1 MENFQEAQKL
11 QVLGKMPESIQEN
24 ALPLF
29 VQNRALRMVKFL
41 ISTVFYLLRLAF
53 RALSRLLGQRQPSS
67 AVSIYYHQVFP
78 EQRARFARQMDY
90 LQRLTEPI
98 RADRTEPLRAG
109 VRYAMVTTDD
119 GWSSFVE
126 NALPE
131 MRARNIPVTIFVI
144 AGRLGDSMGEAAD
157 HIMSDTELRAL
168 APDLASGLVT
178 IGSHTSTHAC
188 LTTLNRSDAWR
199 EVTESRARLEQVLDR
214 TVNLFCFPF
223 SMENAEA
230 VELCR
235 AAGYERV
242 FGGRPAP
249 ALRDP
254 HEFLI
259 GRMRADPDDGMF
271 EFHLKL
277 MGAYDWVPFAADLKR
292 RIFETLGRHRRR
304 MGSLKQRRPIV
315 AADGLEH
322 LGQTLPP

>member
-1 MENFQEAQKL
+1 M
-11 QVLGKMPESIQEN
+11 QVLREMSEPIEEN
-24 ALPLF
+24 AAMPSF
-29 VQNRALRMVKFL
+29 VRNRALRLVKFL
-41 ISTVFYLLRLAF
+41 ISTVFYFLRLAS
-53 RALSRLLGQRQPSS
+53 RAVSRLLGQRQPGS
-67 AVSIYYHQVFP
+67 AVGIYYHQVFP

-109 VRYAMVTTDD
+109 VRYTMVTMDD

-144 AGRLGDSMGEAAD
+144 AGRMGDSMGEAAD
-157 HIMSDTELRAL
+157 HIVSETELRAL

-178 IGSHTSTHAC
+178 IGSHTSTHASV
-188 LTTLNRSDAWR
+188 TTLARSDAWR
-199 EVTESRARLEQVLDR
+199 ELTESRARLEQVLDR
-214 TVNLFCFPF
+214 TVKLFCFPF

-259 GRMRADPDDGMF
+259 GRMRADPNDGMF

-292 RIFETLGRHRRR
+292 RIFEALRGRRLRTGSPNHRRR
-304 MGSLKQRRPIV
+304 TV
-315 AADGLEH
+315 ATDELEH

>member
-1 MENFQEAQKL
+1 
-11 QVLGKMPESIQEN
+11 MPS
-24 ALPLF
+24 F

-41 ISTVFYLLRLAF
+41 VSTVFYLLRLVS
-53 RALSRLLGQRQPSS
+53 RAVSRLFGQRQPSS
-67 AVSIYYHQVFP
+67 TVSIYYHQVFP
-78 EQRARFARQMDY
+78 EQRARFARQMAY

-98 RADRTEPLRAG
+98 RADRTEPLRPG
-109 VRYAMVTTDD
+109 VRYAMVTMDD

-157 HIMSDTELRAL
+157 HIVSETELRAL
-168 APDLASGLVT
+168 APDLASGLVS
-178 IGSHTSTHAC
+178 IGSHTNTHAC
-188 LTTLNRSDAWR
+188 LTTLDRSDAWR
-199 EVTESRARLEQVLDR
+199 ELTESRARLEQILDR

-277 MGAYDWVPFAADLKR
+277 MGAYDWVPLAADLKR
-292 RIFETLGRHRRR
+292 RIFETLRGQRRR
-304 MGSLKQRRPIV
+304 TGSSKQRRPVI
-315 AADGLEH
+315 ATDGLEHH